1 MKTIDFSRSLF
12 DLVSEFP
19 EIKDIMYSIG
29 FEAITKPG
37 MLQTAGRY
45 VTIPKGAQM
54 KKFLLKLSWQL
65 LKHRDLL
72 WRSKI
77 MEPTAKNGRSGS

>member
-54 KKFLLKLSWQL
+54 KKIPLETVVAAFEAQGFTV
-65 LKHRDLL
+65 
-72 WRSKI
+72 
-77 MEPTAKNGRSGS
+77 EGAK